1 MTGKPGLLQSMRLQ
15 RVGHDL
21 VTEQPQQSYVKHLAT
36 SKSSLSGSYQLP
48 PFFFVCDNFQFYF
61 FHLFL
66 LVGG

>member
-48 PFFFVCDNFQFYF
+48 PFFLYVIIFYF
-61 FHLFL
+61 IFSTYFY
-66 LVGG
+66 